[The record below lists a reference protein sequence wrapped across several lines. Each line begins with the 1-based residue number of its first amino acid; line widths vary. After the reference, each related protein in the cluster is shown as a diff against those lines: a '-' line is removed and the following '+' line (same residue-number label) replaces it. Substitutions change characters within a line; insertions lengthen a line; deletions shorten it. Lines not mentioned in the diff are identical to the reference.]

1 MNGTITPYFTVSDA
15 DRLIDFLTRT
25 FGGVVAKEDRD
36 PNGRIQHARVRIG
49 EALLMINE
57 SSDVY
62 PANISQMHIVMEDAD
77 VAYRVA
83 LSNVAV
89 SIMEPKDRPH
99 GERISGITDPCGN
112 TWWIASPLPA
122 SIG

>member
-25 FGGVVAKEDRD
+25 FGGVVVKEDRYPD
-36 PNGRIQHARVRIG
+36 GGVQHARVRIG

-62 PANISQMHIVMEDAD
+62 PANISQMHIIVEDSDAT
-77 VAYRVA
+77 YRAA
-83 LSNVAV
+83 LSNGAT
-89 SIMEPKDRPH
+89 SIMEPNDRPH
-99 GERISGITDPCGN
+99 GERMAGITDPCGN
-112 TWWIASPLPA
+112 TWWIAAPLHTDD
-122 SIG
+122 G